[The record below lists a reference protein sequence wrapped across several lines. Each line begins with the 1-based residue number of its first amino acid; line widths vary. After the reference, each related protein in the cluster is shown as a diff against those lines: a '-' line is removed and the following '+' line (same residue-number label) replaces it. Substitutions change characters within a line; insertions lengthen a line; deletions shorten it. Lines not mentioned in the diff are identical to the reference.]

1 VLFRKRQRPPTEP
14 HRTSPVGP
22 SKNRSGFYPIEFEMM
37 TKGAVIRRKGKLYR
51 QYGVT
56 VHGATRLVTSGDV
69 VDQPTY
75 DALVAAGAI
84 RVAPPEP
91 FVPEPNP
98 AASLASAVPD
108 PNRPPAD

>member
-1 VLFRKRQRPPTEP
+1 
-14 HRTSPVGP
+14 
-22 SKNRSGFYPIEFEMM
+22 MM
-37 TKGAVIRRKGKLYR
+37 TKGAVIHRKGKVYR

-56 VHGATRLVTSGDV
+56 VRGATRLVTSGDV

-91 FVPEPNP
+91 FLPEPNP
-98 AASLASAVPD
+98 SASLASAAPD
-108 PNRPPAD
+108 PNGPPAE